1 MTSATHP
8 PQFQPAGEHRVKL
21 ATGVNFVAGVYMC
34 IASFV
39 AAHNGAGRVSGAGLG
54 AVVVVLSALV
64 YSDAMT
70 PRANWASALIGVWF
84 IASPWI
90 LRFEHSQPW
99 TLNAIVVGAIILM
112 ASAWSGAASR
122 GR

>member
-21 ATGVNFVAGVYMC
+21 ATGVNFVAGVYMF

-39 AAHNGAGRVSGAGLG
+39 AAHNAAGRISGCGLG
-54 AVVVVLSALV
+54 LVVMVLSALI
-64 YSDAMT
+64 YGDALR
-70 PRANWASALIGVWF
+70 PQANWVSALIGAWF

-90 LRFEHSQPW
+90 LRYADSQPW
-99 TLNAIVVGAIILM
+99 ILNSTIVGAIILV
-112 ASAWSGAASR
+112 ASVGSGAASR
-122 GR
+122 GP